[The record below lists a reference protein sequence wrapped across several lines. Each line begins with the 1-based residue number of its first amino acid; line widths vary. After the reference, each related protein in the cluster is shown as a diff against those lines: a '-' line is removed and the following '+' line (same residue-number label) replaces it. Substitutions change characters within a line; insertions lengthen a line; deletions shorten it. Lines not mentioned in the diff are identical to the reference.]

1 MFKDPGVQGFLTA
14 VANIS
19 KALWGPK
26 GKRAQER
33 APLRATLKVDEA
45 SPLKPTSMRNN
56 FDHFD
61 DRLDTWW
68 RTSVNHNSTD
78 YAIASDAT
86 NFVDWINRTSS
97 ACSTRRQVKLS
108 FGGTDTLSSP

>member
-1 MFKDPGVQGFLTA
+1 MD
-14 VANIS
+14 
-19 KALWGPK
+19 
-26 GKRAQER
+26 
-33 APLRATLKVDEA
+33 VD
-45 SPLKPTSMRNN
+45 SPLKPTCMRNN

-86 NFVDWINRTSS
+86 NFGGLDQQDIFRLLNPETGEVVFW
-97 ACSTRRQVKLS
+97 
-108 FGGTDTLSSP
+108 GTDTLSSP